1 MADEENLINAF
12 KNKEDIHEATAKAIL
27 RKDSV
32 TKEERSSAK
41 AINFGIIYGMNTWGL
56 SQDAKI
62 SVQKASEFIK
72 SYHESFPRIEPF
84 TNSLIEK
91 AKEDGYV
98 STIFNRRRYIRDI
111 NSANFHLREFSKR
124 TAMNA
129 PIQGSAADILKYAMV
144 KLSDAITKNRLH
156 AKLILTI
163 HDEIVLN
170 VPIQELEKT
179 KELTEDVMINTVTLK
194 VPLSVGSGFGKTL
207 YEAK

>member
-1 MADEENLINAF
+1 MANEENLINAF
-12 KNKEDIHEATAKAIL
+12 KNREDIHEATAKAIL
-27 RKDSV
+27 HKNEV

-41 AINFGIIYGMNTWGL
+41 AINFGIIYGMSTWGL

-62 SVQKASEFIK
+62 SLQRASEFIK

-84 TNSLIEK
+84 TASLIED
-91 AKEDGYV
+91 AKSLGFV

-111 NSANFHLREFSKR
+111 HSANYNMREFSKR

-144 KLSDAITKNRLH
+144 KLNDAIIKNRLH

-170 VPIQELEKT
+170 VPVPELERVI
-179 KELTEDVMINTVTLK
+179 ELTKDIMTNAVELR
-194 VPLSVGSGFGKTL
+194 VPLSVGIGYGKTL